1 MNFKSWIFPLTLLL
15 GTNISLAQST
25 LSRGQAI
32 ADIDEY
38 TRTMRASHYAP
49 FTYTSQKDYD
59 AGVEKIKRSIGDSIN
74 TRDLLWTFYRIT
86 ALLGDAHA
94 TPQLGQLFL
103 RDELKKDQFFP
114 YKLVQEK
121 HRLYIPVKLATELH
135 IPAGAEITAINGRQM
150 TALYE
155 EILVGMAGLPSFR
168 EEASCRLLSYFLFL
182 KGIQPP
188 FVLSYKDNKGAT
200 GNTTISAGVPFRQAL
215 TATMPHIVQPYTY
228 SILHNRLGYIDVR
241 SLSGN
246 VNAFRTFLDSC
257 FRQFKAAHIHHLAI
271 DLRQNSGGNTLL
283 GDLLFSYITHKKYAW
298 GRKSWRI
305 SQPYKNML
313 IAGGDTTDSYL
324 KHANGTV
331 WEHEDCTP
339 GDSPFKKDSVF
350 EGTVSFIT
358 GPFTFS
364 SAMAIAD
371 VVKTYGLATII
382 GEPTGENVQ
391 DFGEAFPI
399 DLPNSKIRIQS
410 TTSLSHGVNCDK
422 KKNGPVLPD
431 VRITTSL
438 QHKVWDKDPMLEFIL
453 HSIQ

>member
-1 MNFKSWIFPLTLLL
+1 MNFKRWIFPLILLL
-15 GTNISLAQST
+15 GTNVSLAQST
-25 LSRGQAI
+25 LSRRQAI

-38 TRTMRASHYAP
+38 TRTMRVSHYAP
-49 FTYTSQKDYD
+49 FTHTSQKDYD

-74 TRDLLWTFYRIT
+74 TRDLLWAFYRIT

-94 TPQLGQLFL
+94 TPQLGQPFL

-121 HRLYIPVKLATELH
+121 HRLYIPGKLAKDLN
-135 IPAGAEITAINGRQM
+135 IPAGAEITAINGRKM

-155 EILVGMAGLPSFR
+155 EILSGMAGLPSFR

-188 FVLSYKDNKGAT
+188 FVLSYKDDKGTT
-200 GNTTISAGVPFRQAL
+200 GDTTISAGIPFRQAL

-228 SILHNRLGYIDVR
+228 NILANKLGYIDVR

-246 VNAFRTFLDSC
+246 VNTFRTFLDSC
-257 FRQFKAAHIHHLAI
+257 FRQFKTANIRHLVI

-305 SQPYKNML
+305 SQPYKDML
-313 IAGGDTTDSYL
+313 IAGGDTTDAYL
-324 KHANGTV
+324 KHANGTI
-331 WEHEDCTP
+331 WESEDCTP
-339 GDSPFKKDSVF
+339 GDSPFKRDSVF
-350 EGTVSFIT
+350 DGAVYVIT

-371 VVKTYGLATII
+371 VVKTYKLATII

-410 TTSLSHGVNCDK
+410 TTSLSHGVNCNSTQ
-422 KKNGPVLPD
+422 NGPVLPD
-431 VRITTSL
+431 VTIKPSL
-438 QHKVWDKDPMLEFIL
+438 QDKVWDKDPAMEYLL
-453 HSIQ
+453 HGLQ